1 MCDNRAGIILLLL
14 QRGGLYFMIR
24 PSDIEDKEFKKV
36 AVGYSPEEVDRFLD
50 EICVDYEQL
59 FRENREMKM
68 KLNNMANNNNTA
80 VSQMTAPLPK
90 AQQQTAP
97 VPTAP
102 LSPQQ
107 TSQSIEKALAKTLTL
122 AERVAEET
130 KENARAAAAQI
141 TESAVAKAEEI
152 IGSARTRAFELE
164 QDIHR
169 LESRYELMKTR
180 VKLLL
185 YAEIE
190 LLDKNEIISQ
200 KEADYPQEGETFQ
213 NPQQS

>member
-1 MCDNRAGIILLLL
+1 
-14 QRGGLYFMIR
+14 MIR

-68 KLNNMANNNNTA
+68 KLNNMTNSNTA

>member
-1 MCDNRAGIILLLL
+1 
-14 QRGGLYFMIR
+14 MIR

-50 EICVDYEQL
+50 EIWVDYEQL

-68 KLNNMANNNNTA
+68 KLNNMANNNTA

>member
-1 MCDNRAGIILLLL
+1 
-14 QRGGLYFMIR
+14 MIR

-68 KLNNMANNNNTA
+68 KLNNMANNNTA

-213 NPQQS
+213 NPKNNSTIT

>member
-1 MCDNRAGIILLLL
+1 
-14 QRGGLYFMIR
+14 MIR

-68 KLNNMANNNNTA
+68 KLNNMANNNTA

-107 TSQSIEKALAKTLTL
+107 TSQSIENALAKSLTL

>member
-1 MCDNRAGIILLLL
+1 
-14 QRGGLYFMIR
+14 MIR
-24 PSDIEDKEFKKV
+24 PSEIEDKEFKKV

-50 EICVDYEQL
+50 EIYVDYEQL
-59 FRENREMKM
+59 FRENRELKM
-68 KLNNMANNNNTA
+68 KLNNMSNAP
-80 VSQMTAPLPK
+80 QMTAPVPK
-90 AQQQTAP
+90 ATTPPQQTTAQMPQVPQQIPP
-97 VPTAP
+97 V
-102 LSPQQ
+102 SPQQ

-130 KENARAAAAQI
+130 KENARATAAQI

-190 LLDKNEIISQ
+190 LLDKNEILSQ
-200 KEADYPQEGETFQ
+200 KEATYRPENEEEFQ
-213 NPQQS
+213 DMQQS

>member
-14 QRGGLYFMIR
+14 QQGGLYFMIR

-68 KLNNMANNNNTA
+68 KLNNMANNNTA

-107 TSQSIEKALAKTLTL
+107 TSQTIEKALAKTLTL

-200 KEADYPQEGETFQ
+200 KEADYAQEGETFQ

>member
-1 MCDNRAGIILLLL
+1 
-14 QRGGLYFMIR
+14 MIR
-24 PSDIEDKEFKKV
+24 PTDIEEKEFKKV

-50 EICVDYEQL
+50 EIYVDYEQL

-68 KLNNMANNNNTA
+68 KLSNMSNNNA
-80 VSQMTAPLPK
+80 SQMTTAVPK
-90 AQQQTAP
+90 VQQQTAP
-97 VPTAP
+97 IPPAP
-102 LSPQQ
+102 AAPQPVVSQQ

-130 KENARAAAAQI
+130 KENARATAAQI

-200 KEADYPQEGETFQ
+200 KEANYQQGGEEFQ

>member
-1 MCDNRAGIILLLL
+1 
-14 QRGGLYFMIR
+14 MIR

-68 KLNNMANNNNTA
+68 KLSNMSNSNT
-80 VSQMTAPLPK
+80 SQMTSPVPK
-90 AQQQTAP
+90 VQPVQQQTAP
-97 VPTAP
+97 IPVTPV
-102 LSPQQ
+102 SPQQ

-200 KEADYPQEGETFQ
+200 KEANYQQGEEEFQ

>member
-1 MCDNRAGIILLLL
+1 MSNA
-14 QRGGLYFMIR
+14 
-24 PSDIEDKEFKKV
+24 P
-36 AVGYSPEEVDRFLD
+36 
-50 EICVDYEQL
+50 
-59 FRENREMKM
+59 
-68 KLNNMANNNNTA
+68 
-80 VSQMTAPLPK
+80 QMTAPVPK
-90 AQQQTAP
+90 APTPPQQTTAQMPQVPQQIPP
-97 VPTAP
+97 V
-102 LSPQQ
+102 SPQQ

-130 KENARAAAAQI
+130 KENARATAAQI

-190 LLDKNEIISQ
+190 LLDKNEIVSQ
-200 KEADYPQEGETFQ
+200 KEATYRPENEEEFQ
-213 NPQQS
+213 DMQQS

>member
-1 MCDNRAGIILLLL
+1 
-14 QRGGLYFMIR
+14 MIR
-24 PSDIEDKEFKKV
+24 PSEIEDKEFKKV

-50 EICVDYEQL
+50 EIYVDYEQL
-59 FRENREMKM
+59 FRENRELKM
-68 KLNNMANNNNTA
+68 KLNNMSNAP
-80 VSQMTAPLPK
+80 QMTAPVPK
-90 AQQQTAP
+90 APTPPQQTTAQMPQVPQQIPP
-97 VPTAP
+97 V
-102 LSPQQ
+102 SPQQ

-130 KENARAAAAQI
+130 KENARATAAQI

-190 LLDKNEIISQ
+190 LLDKIVSQ
-200 KEADYPQEGETFQ
+200 KEATYRPENEEEFQ
-213 NPQQS
+213 DMQQS